1 VIKSLPT
8 VLYRNSGFFIGYLAF
23 FFFLLTFYVLTSK
36 SGGFLLI
43 NSHHNQEMDDF
54 FILITNAGNGLFIL
68 AVITWMI
75 IRQKQIWAWQTGASF
90 LASGL
95 IVQLF
100 KHIIYSP
107 RPKAFFQSAA
117 SIHVIQGI
125 TCTGSSSFP
134 SGHTTSI
141 FALATLLAIYA
152 REKKWG
158 IFFLLVAILTGFSRI
173 YLSQHFPLDILVG
186 SLIGVLSSLFIY
198 CLLPVWFFKNKKGT
212 SSLQPQS
219 INLH

>member
-1 VIKSLPT
+1 MIKSLPT
-8 VLYRNSGFFIGYLAF
+8 VLYRNFGFFIGYLIF
-23 FFFLLTFYVLTSK
+23 FFFLLTFYILTSK

-54 FILITNAGNGLFIL
+54 FMLITNAGNGLFIL

-75 IRQKQIWAWQTGASF
+75 VRQKQIWAWQTGVSF

-117 SIHVIQGI
+117 SIHVIQGV

-152 REKKWG
+152 TDKKWG
-158 IFFLLVAILTGFSRI
+158 IFFLFIAILTGFSRI
-173 YLSQHFPLDILVG
+173 YLSQHFPLDVLVG
-186 SLIGVLSSLFIY
+186 SLIGVFSSVFIY
-198 CLLPVWFFKNKKGT
+198 CQLPILFFKNKNGE
-212 SSLQPQS
+212 SSLQTQTV
-219 INLH
+219 NLH